1 VASFS
6 FFTFL
11 SVCFLMLASTQAGQI
26 EFDGLINEGQSQQ
39 RAVANEVQQQSGV
52 ITWSSKK
59 PTALPVGENASAD
72 STVTISGDQGF
83 KIKLKSAEKPQP
95 KKKKRKLKTS
105 SSPQTNN

>member
-1 VASFS
+1 MGPFRISFI
-6 FFTFL
+6 TIA
-11 SVCFLMLASTQAGQI
+11 VCLWVLATSAGQI
-26 EFDGLINEGQSQQ
+26 EFDQLINEGQSQQ

-59 PTALPVGENASAD
+59 PTDLPLGENTSGD

-83 KIKLKSAEKPQP
+83 KIKLKSTEKV

-105 SSPQTNN
+105 SPPQTNH